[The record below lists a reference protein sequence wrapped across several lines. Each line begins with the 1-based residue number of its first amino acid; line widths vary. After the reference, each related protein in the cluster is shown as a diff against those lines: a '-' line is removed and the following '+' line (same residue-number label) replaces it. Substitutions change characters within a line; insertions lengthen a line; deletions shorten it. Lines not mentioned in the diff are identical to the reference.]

1 MWTGARSGWMVRSV
15 SFGQCYEQALELLHQ
30 HRRAGLIKRGKE
42 AARQIPAPWLR
53 SSNKPLHQPMSIE
66 AFTKFLD
73 ANPEVAKK
81 VAACQNYNEVAEIAK
96 ANGINV
102 SGAELTKFAAK
113 QTAELSDEDLEAVA
127 GGTWTGNQAVDTIIS
142 VNVAIK

>member
-1 MWTGARSGWMVRSV
+1 
-15 SFGQCYEQALELLHQ
+15 
-30 HRRAGLIKRGKE
+30 
-42 AARQIPAPWLR
+42 
-53 SSNKPLHQPMSIE
+53 MSIE

-102 SGAELTKFAAK
+102 SGAELTKYAAE
-113 QTAELSDEDLEAVA
+113 QTAELSDEALEAVA
-127 GGTWTGNQAVDTIIS
+127 GGAWTEPSGGGGVCTSINPNPSIVNPNPPLTS
-142 VNVAIK
+142 VAPSTVVIK

>member
-1 MWTGARSGWMVRSV
+1 
-15 SFGQCYEQALELLHQ
+15 
-30 HRRAGLIKRGKE
+30 
-42 AARQIPAPWLR
+42 
-53 SSNKPLHQPMSIE
+53 MSID

-102 SGAELTKFAAK
+102 SGAELTKFAAE
-113 QTAELSDEDLEAVA
+113 QTAELSDEALEAVA
-127 GGTWTGNQAVDTIIS
+127 GGAWQGGGTVTTSVGPDPCLTIAPNTGNPGPIS
-142 VNVAIK
+142 TLVVK

>member
-1 MWTGARSGWMVRSV
+1 
-15 SFGQCYEQALELLHQ
+15 
-30 HRRAGLIKRGKE
+30 
-42 AARQIPAPWLR
+42 
-53 SSNKPLHQPMSIE
+53 MSIE

-102 SGAELTKFAAK
+102 SGAELTKFAAE
-113 QTAELSDEDLEAVA
+113 QTAELSDEALEAVA
-127 GGTWTGNQAVDTIIS
+127 GGSWTDPSGGKGGGPDPCLTIAPNTGNPGPIS
-142 VNVAIK
+142 TLVVK

>member
-1 MWTGARSGWMVRSV
+1 
-15 SFGQCYEQALELLHQ
+15 
-30 HRRAGLIKRGKE
+30 
-42 AARQIPAPWLR
+42 
-53 SSNKPLHQPMSIE
+53 MSIE

-102 SGAELTKFAAK
+102 SGAELTKFAAE
-113 QTAELSDEDLEAVA
+113 QSAELSDEQLEAVA
-127 GGTWTGNQAVDTIIS
+127 GGSWGQPQNEPASPGNAANSVATTVTMVSMNTII
-142 VNVAIK
+142 IK

>member
-1 MWTGARSGWMVRSV
+1 MSV
-15 SFGQCYEQALELLHQ
+15 
-30 HRRAGLIKRGKE
+30 
-42 AARQIPAPWLR
+42 
-53 SSNKPLHQPMSIE
+53 E

-102 SGAELTKFAAK
+102 TGAELTRYAAE
-113 QTAELSDEDLEAVA
+113 QTAELSDADLEAVA
-127 GGTWTGNQAVDTIIS
+127 GGSWEGGEGGSPTHTLPINSMS
-142 VNVAIK
+142 VCAPGGPILIK